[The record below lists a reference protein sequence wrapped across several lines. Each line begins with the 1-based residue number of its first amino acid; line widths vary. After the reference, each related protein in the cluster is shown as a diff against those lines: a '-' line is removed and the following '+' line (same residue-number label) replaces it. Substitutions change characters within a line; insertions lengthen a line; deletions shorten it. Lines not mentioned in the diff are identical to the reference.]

1 MAMDMEHSTID
12 ISVNAG
18 VKRKQLTKKIALFI
32 MSSMALSATIM
43 IILAFIIL
51 NGLTK
56 GTSTMGQSIIYM
68 IIAGALV
75 CAFATFLVNGFIK
88 RMMQPIIDIAQEVEL
103 LHKGDFSSVAQIH
116 ADNTEVG
123 QMVENIELMRSSFKA
138 VVEDITY
145 CCMELSKGNF
155 TVETTAEYAGEMSKI
170 KEAMSH
176 TIVTLRS
183 LVAQV
188 GTSADQVAVG
198 SSQVSLGAQ
207 SVSQGT
213 MQQASAI
220 EELSAR
226 IIEVSESVKNTAN
239 SAAMAE
245 QLTNKVGQEM
255 NVSDENM
262 KEMVTAMQEISNS
275 SSEIGKIIK
284 AIEDIAFQTNI
295 LALNAAVEAARAG
308 TAGKGFAVVADEVRN
323 LATKSAEAAKD
334 TTALIEHSI
343 AAVEN
348 GTSIANTT
356 AASLHG
362 VTEGAKELIV
372 HIDLIAKGA
381 KEEAVAVREITEGIE
396 QVSAVVQTNSATAE
410 ESAAASEELS
420 RHADVLKEV
429 VQKFKVE
436 KTAKQARE
444 IVASVPEKHEP
455 FKKQEPIRIK
465 EEPKHI
471 EIKSKEPI
479 RQPVEAAIKKETP
492 KVKPIQQQT
501 FIPKKQVEAE
511 KPAVKQESRPIATP
525 VSATPAKS
533 LTPAKTIKPSIMS
546 DKHVSTNGTEKTIN
560 DYSDK
565 Y

>member
-1 MAMDMEHSTID
+1 MAMDMGNSTID
-12 ISVNAG
+12 ISVKAG

-32 MSSMALSATIM
+32 MSSMALSAAIM
-43 IILAFIIL
+43 IVLAFIIL

-56 GTSTMGQSIIYM
+56 GTSTMGQSVIYM
-68 IIAGALV
+68 IIAGMLV

-88 RMMQPIIDIAQEVEL
+88 RMMKPIIDIAQEVEL
-103 LHKGDFSSVAQIH
+103 LHKGDFSSVAEIH

-123 QMVENIELMRSSFKA
+123 QMVENIELMRNSFKM
-138 VVEDITY
+138 VIEDITH
-145 CCMELSKGNF
+145 CCIELSKGNF
-155 TVETTAEYAGEMSKI
+155 TVETTAEYAGELSQVKD
-170 KEAMSH
+170 ALSH
-176 TIVTLRS
+176 TIVTLRT
-183 LVAQV
+183 LVSQV
-188 GTSADQVAVG
+188 GTSAEQVAVG

-220 EELSAR
+220 EELSAS
-226 IIEVSESVKNTAN
+226 IIEVSESVKNTAG
-239 SAAMAE
+239 SAAIAE

-262 KEMVTAMQEISNS
+262 KEMISAMQEISNS

-348 GTSIANTT
+348 GTTIANTT

-362 VTEGAKELIV
+362 VIEGAKELIV
-372 HIDLIAKGA
+372 QIDLIAKGA
-381 KEEAVAVREITEGIE
+381 KEGSASVREITEGIE

-410 ESAAASEELS
+410 QSAAASEELS

-429 VQKFKVE
+429 VQKFKFE
-436 KTAKQARE
+436 KAAKPARE
-444 IVASVPEKHEP
+444 IAVSVPEKREVI
-455 FKKQEPIRIK
+455 KKQEPMIAKVEQVVIK
-465 EEPKHI
+465 QEPKHI

-479 RQPVEAAIKKETP
+479 RQPVEAVIKKEIP
-492 KVKPIQQQT
+492 KAKPVQQQT
-501 FIPKKQVEAE
+501 FTV
-511 KPAVKQESRPIATP
+511 STPIS
-525 VSATPAKS
+525 VTPAKPF
-533 LTPAKTIKPSIMS
+533 TPTKTIKPSSIS
-546 DKHVSTNGTEKTIN
+546 EKQAATHGTEKTIN